1 MKWIMKRN
9 NAIQTLWIGSKL
21 TKMELLSLKSF
32 LFNSHEIH
40 LYLYEE
46 LEDLPKGVTIHDAN
60 KIIPAEKIFKYKNNG
75 SYAGFAN
82 LFRYKL
88 LLEKG
93 GIWSDLDIICIKPI
107 SIAEDYLFASERLLD
122 ESVQVNNCFIKA
134 PENSPV
140 IEYCYNIA
148 LNKNPEEL
156 HWGETGPKLLTRA
169 VLEFGLEE
177 YVADPEVICPLDYW
191 KCSDLVT
198 KPLEDII
205 SEETYTVH
213 LWNEM
218 WRRNSLNKSMTFGP
232 NCAYE
237 VLHNMFSIIQ

>member
-1 MKWIMKRN
+1 MNGNKE
-9 NAIQTLWIGSKL
+9 IQTLWVGNKL
-21 TKMELLSLKSF
+21 SKMELLSLKSF
-32 LFNSHEIH
+32 RFNFNEIH
-40 LYLYEE
+40 LYLYED
-46 LEDLPKGVTIHDAN
+46 LQDLPNGVTIHDAN

-107 SIAEDYLFASERLLD
+107 SIAEDYLFASERLPD

-134 PENSPV
+134 PGNSP
-140 IEYCYNIA
+140 IMEYCYNIA
-148 LNKNPEEL
+148 LNKKPEEL
-156 HWGETGPKLLTRA
+156 HWGETGPRLLTRA
-169 VLEFGLEE
+169 VLQFGLEE
-177 YVADPEVICPLDYW
+177 YVLDPAVICPLDYW
-191 KCSDLVT
+191 NCPDLVT
-198 KPLEDII
+198 KPLNDII
-205 SEETYTVH
+205 TEETFTVH

-218 WRRNSLNKSMTFGP
+218 WKRNSLDKCMTFDP